1 MIKLLI
7 LSIFIQS
14 ILMMNR
20 PSFKISDRFQVV
32 PDAIQHFSVGF
43 KNHMASALWL
53 RSLQGFDYCEKEI
66 SAGICAPKSWLYQ
79 NINLASTLDP
89 IFEPGFYRLGALAL
103 TVIISDYAG
112 ASIIFDRGVSQY
124 PNYWPLLYSA
134 GYHSYFEEKNL
145 IKASQ
150 LFDRA
155 AKNGAPNWVAV
166 LAGRLAADG
175 GNINLAEQILRT
187 MVEEN
192 QDEKLVKR
200 LKEKIYSLRKQ
211 SD

>member
-1 MIKLLI
+1 MVKLLI
-7 LSIFIQS
+7 LSIFFQS
-14 ILMMNR
+14 ILMAHR

-43 KNHMASALWL
+43 KTHMASALWL

-66 SAGICAPKSWLYQ
+66 SAGVCSPKSWLYQ

-89 IFEPGFYRLGALAL
+89 VFEPGFYRLGALAL
-103 TVIISDYAG
+103 TVIISDYEG
-112 ASIIFDRGVSQY
+112 ASIIFDRGVAQY

-145 IKASQ
+145 LKASQ

-155 AKNGAPNWVAV
+155 AKNGAPEWVAV

-175 GNINLAEQILRT
+175 GDIGLAKQILKT
-187 MVEEN
+187 MIDTN

-200 LKEKIYSLRKQ
+200 LQDKINSLTKQ
-211 SD
+211 NN